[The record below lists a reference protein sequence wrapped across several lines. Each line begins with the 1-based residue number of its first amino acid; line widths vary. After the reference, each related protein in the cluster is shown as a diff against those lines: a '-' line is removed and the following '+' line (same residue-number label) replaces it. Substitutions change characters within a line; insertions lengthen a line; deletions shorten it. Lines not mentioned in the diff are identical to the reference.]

1 MLAAPIAGNVG
12 VITTLGEALYIV
24 EREVNGLLY
33 CKTLEGPLRFSIC
46 LPSDFWV
53 LLDSF

>member
-1 MLAAPIAGNVG
+1 MSSVIAGNIG
-12 VITTLGEALYIV
+12 IITTKGERLYVV

-33 CKTLEGPLRFSIC
+33 CKTLEGPLVFSIC
-46 LPSDFWV
+46 TPSEFWV